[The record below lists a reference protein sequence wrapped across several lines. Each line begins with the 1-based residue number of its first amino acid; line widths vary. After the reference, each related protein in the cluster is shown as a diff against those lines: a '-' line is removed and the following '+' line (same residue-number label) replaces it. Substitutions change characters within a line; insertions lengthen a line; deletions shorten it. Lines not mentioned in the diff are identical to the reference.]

1 MRRALLRERHSGPP
15 PAVDAWVATRPLQN
29 ADAPLTPFAMPEYR
43 LAARAEADQLEA
55 DAEAFAAGART
66 NVQRATNYVLGVVL
80 FAVALFFAG
89 MSTKL
94 RERRL
99 QVVLLAL
106 GATVFLGTVVWL
118 ATLPV
123 SISV

>member
-1 MRRALLRERHSGPP
+1 
-15 PAVDAWVATRPLQN
+15 
-29 ADAPLTPFAMPEYR
+29 
-43 LAARAEADQLEA
+43 
-55 DAEAFAAGART
+55 
-66 NVQRATNYVLGVVL
+66 VLGVVL